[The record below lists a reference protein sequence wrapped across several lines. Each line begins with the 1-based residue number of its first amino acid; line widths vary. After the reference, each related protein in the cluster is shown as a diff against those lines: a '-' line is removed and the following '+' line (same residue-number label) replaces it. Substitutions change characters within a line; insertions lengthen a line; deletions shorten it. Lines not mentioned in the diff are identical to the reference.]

1 MTADPL
7 HDALDRVDELTAL
20 GRLDEAEQLL
30 DAVEGAYWATPI
42 GKLLKE
48 VESLRERHADGEKL
62 DEEELEMLSLQAD
75 LEVWAAEGGTE
86 A

>member
-48 VESLRERHADGEKL
+48 VESLRERHEDGEEL
-62 DEEELEMLSLQAD
+62 DQDELEVLALQAD
-75 LEVWAAEGGTE
+75 LEVWAAEGGE
-86 A
+86 GA